1 MPCLVVGGRETAVNL
16 ACGLLRFCEGRPAI
30 QNNNLLLVLQRGE
43 VLVLQSR
50 GQRPDLPA
58 DLRWAAQRKGI
69 LSGNLKE
76 EQG

>member
-1 MPCLVVGGRETAVNL
+1 MNL
-16 ACGLLRFCEGRPAI
+16 ACSLLRFCEGRPAI
-30 QNNNLLLVLQRGE
+30 LNNNLLLVLPRGE
-43 VLVLQSR
+43 VPVLRSR

-58 DLRWAAQRKGI
+58 DLRWAAQRKGV